1 MYEGMH
7 ACMYLFMDYQVKSI
21 SFIADDKRKT
31 GRSQLT
37 QPQLRP
43 IT

>member
-1 MYEGMH
+1 
-7 ACMYLFMDYQVKSI
+7 V

-31 GRSQLT
+31 GIYQVT
-37 QPQLRP
+37 QPQLRS